1 MTVKD
6 FFFFFLDILRM
17 FFITIE
23 IILSSSTFF
32 RRFDVTELVSALSI
46 FKKEHDC
53 VIGHSLSLIVTLFFQ
68 SNDAS
73 LTCSSVSLEL
83 TFTVPVNTWNPP
95 LIFFCLTFHENN
107 TKTDNGGLC
116 VQMSVASKQL
126 MRQFCKNFQS

>member
-6 FFFFFLDILRM
+6 FFFFLDILRM

-23 IILSSSTFF
+23 IIPSSSTFF
-32 RRFDVTELVSALSI
+32 RRFDVAELVSALSI

-68 SNDAS
+68 S
-73 LTCSSVSLEL
+73 
-83 TFTVPVNTWNPP
+83 NPP